1 MPNKYFA
8 AIDLGTNSC
17 RLVIADE
24 KRNYVYKDT
33 RPVRLGEG
41 MAADMR
47 FTPEAMQRGFEAL
60 ADFQKHICAYNCCK
74 VRAVATGCLPDG
86 RQRHGFCAPRG
97 RAMRSAA
104 GSD

>member
-74 VRAVATGCLPDG
+74 VRASRRLPAGWPATAWIL
-86 RQRHGFCAPRG
+86 CA
-97 RAMRSAA
+97 AWQSNAVC
-104 GSD
+104 SWK

>member
-60 ADFQKHICAYNCCK
+60 ADFQKHICAYNACK
-74 VRAVATGCLPDG
+74 VRAVAT
-86 RQRHGFCAPRG
+86 A
-97 RAMRSAA
+97 AA
-104 GSD
+104 GWPATAWILCAAWQSNAVCSWK

>member
-41 MAADMR
+41 MACLLYKSPSPRD
-47 FTPEAMQRGFEAL
+47 RG
-60 ADFQKHICAYNCCK
+60 
-74 VRAVATGCLPDG
+74 
-86 RQRHGFCAPRG
+86 
-97 RAMRSAA
+97 
-104 GSD
+104 

>member
-47 FTPEAMQRGFEAL
+47 FTPA
-60 ADFQKHICAYNCCK
+60 
-74 VRAVATGCLPDG
+74 
-86 RQRHGFCAPRG
+86 
-97 RAMRSAA
+97 AMRF
-104 GSD
+104 

>member
-60 ADFQKHICAYNCCK
+60 ADFQTPITAVKCGPSRRLPAGWPATAWILCAAWQSN
-74 VRAVATGCLPDG
+74 AVC
-86 RQRHGFCAPRG
+86 
-97 RAMRSAA
+97 SWK
-104 GSD
+104 